1 MDYKTWKTN
10 FENEFKAHRDENTVL
25 IYDYQDGYDYYLNS
39 PDWIMYGDFCNFIRR
54 GTENRG
60 AEITAK
66 YEALLVENLEIF
78 TGFIKDEF
86 KRIHP
91 LRNIDERLYKIFEY
105 NNMTITPDDFT
116 PEQTQAFNQAVTEY
130 KEENKENIELI
141 KRHDDE
147 MAKVES
153 DPIVKRYNKIVEN
166 MEE

>member
-1 MDYKTWKTN
+1 MDYETWKTN
-10 FENEFKAHRDENTVL
+10 FENEFDEHRKANCRIV
-25 IYDYQDGYDYYLNS
+25 YDYQTEYNHYLNS

-86 KRIHP
+86 KRLHP
-91 LRNIDERLYKIFEY
+91 LTEVDETLYKVFEF
-105 NNMTITPDDFT
+105 NNMALTPEDFT
-116 PEQTQAFNQAVTEY
+116 PEQQARFTQAITEY
-130 KEENKENIELI
+130 KEENKKYIDLVSKHYEQ
-141 KRHDDE
+141 
-147 MAKVES
+147 
-153 DPIVKRYNKIVEN
+153 

>member
-10 FENEFKAHRDENTVL
+10 FENEFDEHRKANCRIV
-25 IYDYQDGYDYYLNS
+25 YDYQSEYNHYLNS

-86 KRIHP
+86 KRLHP
-91 LRNIDERLYKIFEY
+91 FTEVDETLYKVFEF
-105 NNMTITPDDFT
+105 NNMALTPEDFT
-116 PEQTQAFNQAVTEY
+116 PEQSQAFKQAVSEY
-130 KEENKENIELI
+130 KEENKKYIDLVSKHYEE
-141 KRHDDE
+141 
-147 MAKVES
+147 
-153 DPIVKRYNKIVEN
+153 